1 MCPWKCPSCLCQ
13 AMKSSRG
20 GAGSLPPGAGPSC
33 MPQNRMA
40 CPASEA
46 LSLLFG
52 VPSYLLRGR
61 AFLAL
66 PASTPFTPASCPP
79 AAPMATAKVTD
90 DLLIASSDRHL
101 EALIAVALS
110 SAFDG
115 ADPAR
120 PPPPCWFPLPS
131 VLLTCSAPPPGTSP
145 PQTSAMFLAL

>member
-1 MCPWKCPSCLCQ
+1 
-13 AMKSSRG
+13 
-20 GAGSLPPGAGPSC
+20 
-33 MPQNRMA
+33 MA
-40 CPASEA
+40 CPAAEA

-66 PASTPFTPASCPP
+66 PASTPFAPASCPP

-110 SAFDG
+110 AAFAG
-115 ADPAR
+115 VTPPAR
-120 PPPPCWFPLPS
+120 
-131 VLLTCSAPPPGTSP
+131 LLRAGSRSRLCS
-145 PQTSAMFLAL
+145 